1 MLEFL
6 GSGQRCAERVVQG
19 TLSAKCHGRSLAL
32 PVISSMHASGHQ
44 SGRTPVNRSVGI
56 RFPRLG
62 IGGYLLWSP
71 TTADSLFLQQHL
83 DQPFYDGCAADRG
96 LALLV
101 RSYRDGWGG
110 ENSRLP
116 QAWELA
122 CPAIQCAALAKTLSP
137 TRPILKSRA
146 KKIPAVGTC
155 EDFCCCV

>member
-1 MLEFL
+1 L
-6 GSGQRCAERVVQG
+6 
-19 TLSAKCHGRSLAL
+19 
-32 PVISSMHASGHQ
+32 ASGFQ
-44 SGRTPVNRSVGI
+44 GLGLADICSGVRQLLIHCFSSNIWINR
-56 RFPRLG
+56 
-62 IGGYLLWSP
+62 
-71 TTADSLFLQQHL
+71 
-83 DQPFYDGCAADRG
+83 FYDGCAADRG

-110 ENSRLP
+110 ENSLLP

-122 CPAIQCAALAKTLSP
+122 GRRSVCPAIQCAALAKTLSS